1 MINKLVVTIL
11 GFLPCN
17 KPVVY
22 YFVIFFFLFTVGRKP
37 TIKSKIEDI
46 RISDKVTAIEL
57 DIGSNLTLVGG
68 SSVSIFCKAEGVPDP
83 AISWLLNGNQMFD
96 FSNKTVL
103 MVKNPDL
110 LNLQTVSCSAVNF
123 LGAEIQESYFTI
135 LGK

>member
-1 MINKLVVTIL
+1 MINKLDLAINRLFTIL
-11 GFLPCN
+11 LFIFL
-17 KPVVY
+17 
-22 YFVIFFFLFTVGRKP
+22 FLFTVARKP
-37 TIKSKIEDI
+37 TMKSKIEDV
-46 RISDKVTAIEL
+46 RITDKVTAIEL

-83 AISWLLNGNQMFD
+83 AITWLLNGNQMFD

-103 MVKNPDL
+103 VVKNPDL

>member
-1 MINKLVVTIL
+1 MFTIL
-11 GFLPCN
+11 LFIFL
-17 KPVVY
+17 
-22 YFVIFFFLFTVGRKP
+22 FLFTVGRKP
-37 TIKSKIEDI
+37 TFKSKIEDV
-46 RISDKVTAIEL
+46 RITDKVTAIEL
-57 DIGSNLTLVGG
+57 DIGSNLTLVRG

-83 AISWLLNGNQMFD
+83 AITWLLNGNQMFD

-103 MVKNPDL
+103 VVKNPDL

>member
-1 MINKLVVTIL
+1 MFTIL
-11 GFLPCN
+11 LYNFL
-17 KPVVY
+17 
-22 YFVIFFFLFTVGRKP
+22 FLFTVGRKP
-37 TIKSKIEDI
+37 TIKSKIEDV

-83 AISWLLNGNQMFD
+83 AITWLLNGNQMFD

-103 MVKNPDL
+103 MVKNLDL

>member
-1 MINKLVVTIL
+1 MFTIL
-11 GFLPCN
+11 LFIFL
-17 KPVVY
+17 
-22 YFVIFFFLFTVGRKP
+22 FLFTVGRKP
-37 TIKSKIEDI
+37 AITSKIEDV
-46 RISDKVTAIEL
+46 RITDKVTAIEL

-83 AISWLLNGNQMFD
+83 AITWLLNGNQMFD

>member
-1 MINKLVVTIL
+1 MLYIL
-11 GFLPCN
+11 L
-17 KPVVY
+17 
-22 YFVIFFFLFTVGRKP
+22 FLFTVGRKP
-37 TIKSKIEDI
+37 TIKSKIEDV
-46 RISDKVTAIEL
+46 RITDKVTAIEL

-83 AISWLLNGNQMFD
+83 AITWLLNGNQMFD
-96 FSNKTVL
+96 FSNKSML

-110 LNLQTVSCSAVNF
+110 LNLQTVSCSAVNV

>member
-1 MINKLVVTIL
+1 MINKLDLTINRLFTIL
-11 GFLPCN
+11 LFIFL
-17 KPVVY
+17 
-22 YFVIFFFLFTVGRKP
+22 FLFTVGRKP
-37 TIKSKIEDI
+37 TIKSKIEDV
-46 RISDKVTAIEL
+46 RITDKVTAIEL

-83 AISWLLNGNQMFD
+83 AITWLLNGNQMFD

-103 MVKNPDL
+103 VVKNPDV
-110 LNLQTVSCSAVNF
+110 LNLQTVSCSAVSF